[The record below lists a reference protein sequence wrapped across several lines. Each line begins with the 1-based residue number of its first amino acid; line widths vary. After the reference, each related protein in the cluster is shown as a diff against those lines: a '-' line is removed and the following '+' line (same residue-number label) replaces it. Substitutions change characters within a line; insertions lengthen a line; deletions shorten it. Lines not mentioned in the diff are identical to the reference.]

1 MASEYIHHRSF
12 WQKFFQSRTLR
23 SGFRIPAAVASVCL
37 AIGVQPVRAQVTPSP
52 HQQAEN
58 FYQAGLAQVRSGHVD
73 EAISAFKNGLALEPQ
88 DARLLDATGA
98 AYSLKGDLGAAR
110 QYFVDS
116 LRLDPDSVPTKQN
129 LGITLFGLGRYEDAS
144 KRFREIQAV
153 PGKPRIVASL
163 FLGLIAQRQSDC
175 KRALPLMAAAGNL
188 LYQYPDA
195 VLSFSE
201 CAYHE
206 HDTKRADE
214 ALAAFEKLPGNT
226 PSQSLQAA
234 DLYSRLGENEKALAA
249 LASAD
254 SSRSQTADVAVKH
267 ALLLEKM
274 NRHEEAQ
281 KLLEDQSASQPTYDL
296 LLLLAKIAK
305 NRGDFAVAMKSLKRA
320 SELEPGGEDSYL
332 EFSTICADHGN
343 DQLAL
348 DSAEIGLDHVPD
360 SYRLTVQKGVLQ
372 EKLGDLNEAEETLRK
387 ASGLQKD
394 NSVALLS
401 IAVVQ
406 AHGGRPEE
414 AEKTLASAI
423 RQFPDNY
430 YMYYFQGK
438 LLLNFVNS
446 NSATDDLR
454 ESAKRSLEKAIQL
467 NPEYADSYYQLSN
480 VYLTSAPTLAE
491 RALHKCLQ
499 LDPNHIPAQYSL
511 ARLYVRTGRKAQ
523 GEALLARF
531 KTQQRSDEM
540 QQQKQ
545 LRIEVAT
552 N

>member
-1 MASEYIHHRSF
+1 MASDHINYRSF
-12 WQKFFQSRTLR
+12 WQESRRGRTLR
-23 SGFRIPAAVASVCL
+23 SCFLVTAAASLCL
-37 AIGVQPVRAQVTPSP
+37 ALGMQPAHAQITPSP
-52 HQQAEN
+52 HQQAEDL
-58 FYQAGLAQVRSGHVD
+58 YQAGLAQVRSSHVD
-73 EAISAFKNGLALEPQ
+73 EAISAFKNALALEPQ

-98 AYSLKGDLGAAR
+98 VYSLKGDLDSAR

-116 LRLDPDSVPTKQN
+116 LRIDPNSESTKQN

-144 KRFREIQAV
+144 KQFNDIRAV
-153 PGKPRIVASL
+153 AGKPRAVASL
-163 FLGLIAQRQSDC
+163 FLGLIAQKQSDC
-175 KRALPLMAAAGNL
+175 KRALPLMDAAGSL
-188 LYQYPDA
+188 LYRYPDA
-195 VLSFSE
+195 ALSFSE
-201 CAYHE
+201 CAYQE
-206 HDTKRADE
+206 HDKKRAEE
-214 ALAAFEKLPGNT
+214 ALAAFERLPGNT
-226 PSQSLQAA
+226 PSQYLQAA
-234 DLYSRLGENEKALAA
+234 DLYSRLGRNENALAA
-249 LASAD
+249 LTNAQ
-254 SSRSQTADVAVKH
+254 SSQLQTTDIVLKR

-281 KLLEDQSASQPTYDL
+281 KVLEDQSAAQPTFDL
-296 LLLLAKIAK
+296 LLLLAKVAK
-305 NRGDFAVAMKSLKRA
+305 SRGDVAVAMKSLKRA
-320 SELEPGGEDSYL
+320 SELEPIREDSYL

-348 DSAEIGLDHVPD
+348 DSAQIGLDHVPD
-360 SYRLTVQKGVLQ
+360 SYRLMVQKGVVQ
-372 EKLGDLNEAEETLRK
+372 EKLGHLNDAEETLRK

-394 NSVALLS
+394 NSIALLS

-406 AHGGRPEE
+406 AHSGRPDE

-423 RQFPDNY
+423 QQFPDNY

-438 LLLNFVNS
+438 LLLNFVTS
-446 NSATDDLR
+446 NAATHDLR
-454 ESAKRSLEKAIQL
+454 ESAKRSLQKAIQL
-467 NPEYADSYYQLSN
+467 NPDYADSYYQLSN

-511 ARLYVRTGRKAQ
+511 ARLYARTGRRAQ

-531 KTQQRSDEM
+531 KTQQRSEEL

-545 LRIEVAT
+545 LRIELAT

>member
-1 MASEYIHHRSF
+1 MASEYINHRSF
-12 WQKFFQSRTLR
+12 WRKSFQGRTLR
-23 SGFRIPAAVASVCL
+23 SCFRIPAAVASLCL
-37 AIGVQPVRAQVTPSP
+37 ALGMCPARAQVTSSP
-52 HQQAEN
+52 HQQAEY
-58 FYQAGLAQVRSGHVD
+58 FYQAGLAQARSGHVD
-73 EAISAFKNGLALEPQ
+73 EAISAFKRGLAIEPQ
-88 DARLLDATGA
+88 HARLLDATGA
-98 AYSLKGDLGAAR
+98 AYSLKGDLDSAR

-116 LRLDPDSVPTKQN
+116 LRIDPNFVSTKQN
-129 LGITLFGLGRYEDAS
+129 LGIALFGLARYEDAS
-144 KRFREIQAV
+144 KQFKDIQAV
-153 PGKPRIVASL
+153 PGKPRTVASL
-163 FLGLIAQRQSDC
+163 FLGLIAQKQSDC
-175 KRALPLMAAAGNL
+175 KRALPLMEAAGSL

-195 VLSFSE
+195 ALSFSE
-201 CAYHE
+201 CAYQE
-206 HDTKRADE
+206 HDAKRAE
-214 ALAAFEKLPGNT
+214 ETLAAFERLPGNT
-226 PSQSLQAA
+226 PSQYLQAA
-234 DLYSRLGENEKALAA
+234 DLYSRLGLNEKALGA
-249 LASAD
+249 LTNAQ
-254 SSRSQTADVAVKH
+254 SSPSQTTDVALKR

-281 KLLEDQSASQPTYDL
+281 KILEDQSAAHPAYDL

-320 SELEPGGEDSYL
+320 SELEPGREDSYL

-360 SYRLTVQKGVLQ
+360 SYRLTVQKGVVQ
-372 EKLGDLNEAEETLRK
+372 EKLGHLNDAEETLRK

-394 NSVALLS
+394 NSIALLS
-401 IAVVQ
+401 IAVVE
-406 AHGGRPEE
+406 AHSGRPEE

-423 RQFPDNY
+423 QQFPDNY

-446 NSATDDLR
+446 SAAADDLR

-467 NPEYADSYYQLSN
+467 NPDYADSYYQLSN

-499 LDPNHIPAQYSL
+499 LDPSHIPAQYSL

-531 KTQQRSDEM
+531 KTQQRSEEL